1 MPGDDGTRDEAWPRL
16 DVGGAAETRRT
27 LLLWAQIVGKTR
39 LALAP
44 MLNHWWQVPL
54 YVSARGLTTSKIP
67 YGDRAFDVEL
77 DLLAHKL
84 VLRTSAGR
92 LDSIDLREQLLPDFY
107 RGYLDRLAGLG
118 IAVSIHPFAVEQTD
132 SIRFDRD
139 ALSCR
144 YDPDWA
150 TRFFRALLQADRLLD
165 EFRGAFIGKAS
176 PVHFFWGAF
185 DLAVTRF
192 SGRRAPRHPG
202 GFPHVADRV
211 MQEAYSHE
219 VSSAGFWPGDDRFGE
234 AAFYAYAYPE
244 PEGFAKAAVQPAA
257 ARYDPQLGEFI
268 LPYAAVR
275 RAADPAADVR
285 AFLATTYAATA
296 DLAGWNR
303 AELERDVVYGNDRT
317 IQEAPP

>member
-1 MPGDDGTRDEAWPRL
+1 MSGERPREQAWPPL
-16 DVGGAAETRRT
+16 DVGGGAETRRT

-67 YGDRAFDVEL
+67 YGDAAFDVEL

-84 VLRTSAGR
+84 VIRTSDGA
-92 LDSIDLREQLLPDFY
+92 IEAMDLCDQLLPEFY
-107 RGYLDRLAGLG
+107 RAYRTRLAALG
-118 IAVSIHPFAVEQTD
+118 IEVQINPFIVETPDSIHV
-132 SIRFDRD
+132 DRD
-139 ALSCR
+139 PVACR
-144 YDPDWA
+144 YDPGWA
-150 TRFFRALLQADRLLD
+150 TRFFQALLQAHRLLE
-165 EFRGAFIGKAS
+165 EFRGGFIGKTS

-192 SGRRAPRHPG
+192 SGRRAPPHPG

-211 MQEAYSHE
+211 MREAYSHE
-219 VSSAGFWPGDDRFGE
+219 VSSAGFWPGDDRFPE

-244 PEGFAKAAVQPAA
+244 PAGFAKATVRPSA
-257 ARYDPQLGEFI
+257 ARYEPSLGEFV

-275 RAADPAADVR
+275 NARDPDADVL
-285 AFLATTYAATA
+285 AFLATTYGAAA
-296 DLAGWNR
+296 NLAGWNR
-303 AELERDVVYGNDRT
+303 ADLERAAG
-317 IQEAPP
+317 